1 MSALL
6 GAWFSNLSLLNNT
19 LTSSAGRS
27 IAIIAFLALVTGV
40 IKRRYF
46 HPLSNFP
53 GPWINSVS
61 ELPTAWPLAYGNQ
74 HTYYQRLHNKYGP
87 VVRVAP
93 DELSFIGPD
102 AWEDIY
108 GNRKNG
114 PNMEKSPIFIGA
126 VSPMGGQTGISLAD
140 NTNHS
145 RQRRALAYPF
155 SNTALLQQ
163 EPIIQLHV
171 DKLIACMK
179 AFAAEGKSV
188 DFSSWYT
195 YTTFDL
201 IGDLAFAEPFGC
213 LDQGSATEWS
223 TSVINV
229 FKSASWDQAIRRV
242 TGVNSWLRAVLVKL
256 LIPAPAAD
264 WRRVHFQNSQAKTLA
279 RLADGMER
287 DHKDL
292 IFHILK
298 NAESRKGLTQAEII
312 MNMVLLVSAGT
323 ETTASLLTGW
333 TLFICTNP
341 RVYER
346 LVAEIR
352 GAFVSD
358 RDITWETVKDRVP
371 YLDATINEALRLF
384 SPAVTN
390 QQRIVPPGGATIDGH
405 YVPPGMTAGVAPWVA
420 CHSPLNFCDPDSF
433 VPERWL
439 PGKDKRYAND
449 RLNASQPFSVG
460 PRSCIGKNLAFFE
473 MRLIMSQLLYNF
485 DIALDGDKENV
496 LRSWDMSKMKVFQT
510 WVKPR
515 LWIRL
520 TEVQR
525 SG

>member
-1 MSALL
+1 
-6 GAWFSNLSLLNNT
+6 
-19 LTSSAGRS
+19 
-27 IAIIAFLALVTGV
+27 
-40 IKRRYF
+40 
-46 HPLSNFP
+46 
-53 GPWINSVS
+53 
-61 ELPTAWPLAYGNQ
+61 
-74 HTYYQRLHNKYGP
+74 
-87 VVRVAP
+87 
-93 DELSFIGPD
+93 
-102 AWEDIY
+102 
-108 GNRKNG
+108 
-114 PNMEKSPIFIGA
+114 MEKSPVFM
-126 VSPMGGQTGISLAD
+126 VQSLQWAGRRASAWLII
-140 NTNHS
+140 NTSHT

-155 SNTALLQQ
+155 SNAALLQQ

-171 DKLIACMK
+171 DKLIASMRV
-179 AFAAEGKSV
+179 FTAEGKSV

-201 IGDLAFAEPFGC
+201 IGDLAFAEPLGC

-229 FKSASWDQAIRRV
+229 FKSASWDQAIRRL
-242 TGVNSWLRAVLVKL
+242 TGVDSWLRAVLVKL
-256 LIPAPAAD
+256 LVPAPAAD

-312 MNMVLLVSAGT
+312 MIMVLLVSVGT

-341 RVYER
+341 HVYER

-358 RDITWETVKDRVP
+358 RDITWETVKGRVP
-371 YLDATINEALRLF
+371 YLDATINDALRLF

-390 QQRIVPPGGATIDGH
+390 QPRIVPPGGATIDGQ
-405 YVPPGMTAGVAPWVA
+405 YVPPGTTVGVAPWVA
-420 CHSPLNFCDPDSF
+420 CHSPLNFRDPDSF

-439 PGKDKRYAND
+439 INKDKRYEND

-473 MRLIMSQLLYNF
+473 MRLIMSQLGYEQDEGLP
-485 DIALDGDKENV
+485 NV
-496 LRSWDMSKMKVFQT
+496 G
-510 WVKPR
+510 
-515 LWIRL
+515 
-520 TEVQR
+520 EA
-525 SG
+525 

>member
-1 MSALL
+1 M
-6 GAWFSNLSLLNNT
+6 
-19 LTSSAGRS
+19 
-27 IAIIAFLALVTGV
+27 
-40 IKRRYF
+40 
-46 HPLSNFP
+46 
-53 GPWINSVS
+53 
-61 ELPTAWPLAYGNQ
+61 
-74 HTYYQRLHNKYGP
+74 
-87 VVRVAP
+87 
-93 DELSFIGPD
+93 D
-102 AWEDIY
+102 
-108 GNRKNG
+108 
-114 PNMEKSPIFIGA
+114 
-126 VSPMGGQTGISLAD
+126 GQTGISLAD

-163 EPIIQLHV
+163 EPILQLHV
-171 DKLIACMK
+171 SKLISAMRV
-179 AFAAEGKSV
+179 FATKGERV

-201 IGDLAFAEPFGC
+201 VGDLAFAEPFGC
-213 LDQGSATEWS
+213 LDQGASTEWS

-229 FKSASWDQAIRRV
+229 FKSAAWDQAIRRV
-242 TGVNSWLRAVLVKL
+242 AGANSWLRAALVKL
-256 LIPAPAAD
+256 LIPASAAD
-264 WRRVHFQNSQAKTLA
+264 WRRIHFQNSQAKTLA

-287 DHKDL
+287 NHNDI

-298 NAESRKGLTQAEII
+298 NAESRQGLTKAEII
-312 MNMVLLVSAGT
+312 MNMVLLISAGT

-333 TLFICTNP
+333 TLFICADP

-358 RDITWETVKDRVP
+358 HDITWGTVKERVP

-390 QQRIVPPGGATIDGH
+390 QQRIVPPGGATIDDH
-405 YVPPGMTAGVAPWVA
+405 IVPPGMTVSVAPWVA

-439 PGKDKRYAND
+439 PDKDKRYASD
-449 RLNASQPFSVG
+449 RLDASQPFSVG
-460 PRSCIGKNLAFFE
+460 PRGCIGKNLAFFE
-473 MRLIMSQLLYNF
+473 MRLIMARLLYSF
-485 DIALDGDKENV
+485 DLVLDGDRDSV
-496 LRSWDMSKMKVFQT
+496 LRKWDMTKIKVYQT

-515 LWIRL
+515 LWVRL
-520 TEVQR
+520 TEVER